1 MGKNLKPFSKKS
13 AILNLTWN
21 LKGKLEMMSKR
32 WLDVRFDYCLRDT
45 SSEIPDQGRA
55 MKRRVAS
62 EKDCRS
68 TSAASKV
75 PWKTTNSLL
84 KYLG

>member
-1 MGKNLKPFSKKS
+1 MVQFKKLP

-45 SSEIPDQGRA
+45 SGEIPDD
-55 MKRRVAS
+55 K
-62 EKDCRS
+62 
-68 TSAASKV
+68 
-75 PWKTTNSLL
+75 
-84 KYLG
+84 